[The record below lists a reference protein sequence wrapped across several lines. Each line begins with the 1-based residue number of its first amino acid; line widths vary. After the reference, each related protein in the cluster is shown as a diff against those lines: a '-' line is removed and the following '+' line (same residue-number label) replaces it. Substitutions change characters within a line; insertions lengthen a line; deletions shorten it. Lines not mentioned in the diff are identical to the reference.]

1 MNENLFTLKNIYLPI
16 ISFLICLIATPLV
29 RKLAIIRGWVANP
42 TDDRWHSK
50 STALMGGIA
59 IYVGVAIPLFF
70 VADFGSIGAYFFN
83 GQTISGRPSIAAVV
97 LICTTFL
104 FAIGL
109 IDDAINIKPQ
119 SKLVAQII
127 VAAFITF
134 LGFRLH
140 WFTSLTL
147 DTMVTILWIVGIC
160 NALNLIDN
168 MDGLC
173 TGVAIVALVSL
184 SIVFGT
190 PVSEGTWAALILAGS
205 LAAFLIFNFNPAS
218 IFMGDSGSLL
228 IGSALAILT
237 LNYSEASNINT
248 LSRVAVPILVLMVP
262 IFDTTL
268 VTVIRILSGR
278 KASIGGKDHASHRL
292 VLMGFN
298 ERTAMLVLCGIG
310 AVSGVSAIFVSR
322 ADTLTSPA
330 VIIPAAISILLM
342 GIYLAQLRIYPEK
355 EFSVLRERGYTPV
368 LYDITFKKQVL
379 LIIMDLGMV
388 AFAYYLS
395 YRLRF
400 SGSEFQVY
408 FKIFLNSLPAVIA
421 CKLIA
426 FFILGIY
433 RAMWGYMSTSDVF
446 SYIKASTL
454 ATVLCI
460 AAVTFVYRFQDFSK
474 GIFLIDWLL
483 TTGYLL
489 SSRGSF
495 KLFLDSMKR
504 KTLTGDRVLIY
515 GAGRGGEL
523 LLREILN
530 NKKLNLNPIGFID
543 DDGNKKG
550 KKLQGYPI
558 LGSFN
563 QAEALCRKNDVEG
576 LLLACRNGDIPD
588 FIDNIKAFCR
598 EQNMFMKSFS
608 IDIVD
613 IN

>member
-1 MNENLFTLKNIYLPI
+1 MNENLFILKNIYLPI
-16 ISFLICLIATPLV
+16 LSFAICLIATPLV
-29 RKLAIIRGWVANP
+29 RKLSIYKGWVANP
-42 TDDRWHSK
+42 TKDRWHSK
-50 STALMGGIA
+50 PTALMGGIA
-59 IYVGVAIPLFF
+59 IYVGMAIPLLFI
-70 VADFGSIGAYFFN
+70 ADFSSISAYFFN
-83 GQTISGRPSIAAVV
+83 GQAAPGRPSVAAVV
-97 LICTTFL
+97 WICATFL
-104 FAIGL
+104 FAVGTT
-109 IDDAINIKPQ
+109 DDFLNIKPQ
-119 SKLVAQII
+119 SKLLAQIL
-127 VAAFITF
+127 VAAFVAF

-147 DTMVTILWIVGIC
+147 DTMVTIFWIVGIS

-173 TGVAIVALVSL
+173 TGVALIALISL
-184 SIVFGT
+184 SVLFGL
-190 PVSEGTWAALILAGS
+190 PPSNGTWTALILAGS
-205 LAAFLIFNFNPAS
+205 LAAFLIFNFKPAS

-228 IGSALAILT
+228 IGAALAILT
-237 LNYSEASNINT
+237 LNYSEASDLNT
-248 LSRVAVPILVLMVP
+248 ISRVAVPVLVLLVP

-278 KASIGGKDHASHRL
+278 KASTGGKDHASHRL
-292 VLMGFN
+292 VMMGFN
-298 ERTAMLVLCGIG
+298 ERNAMLVLCGIG
-310 AVSGVSAIFVSR
+310 AVSGISAVFVSR
-322 ADTLTSPA
+322 TDTLTSPT
-330 VIIPAAISILLM
+330 VIIPAALSILLM
-342 GIYLAQLRIYPEK
+342 GIYMAQLRVYPEK

-368 LYDITFKKQVL
+368 LYDITFKKQIL
-379 LIIMDLGMV
+379 LIILDLGMV

-400 SGSEFQVY
+400 GGNEFPFY
-408 FKIFLNSLPAVIA
+408 FQIFLNSLPAVIA

-426 FFILGIY
+426 FFIMGIY

-446 SYIKASTL
+446 STIKASTL

-460 AAVTFVYRFQDFSK
+460 AAVTFVYRFQNFSK

-483 TTGYLL
+483 TTAYLL

-504 KTLTGDRVLIY
+504 KTLTGDRVIIY

-530 NKKLNLNPIGFID
+530 NQDLNLNPVGFID

-558 LGSFN
+558 LGGFK
-563 QAEALCRKNDVEG
+563 QIDALCLKHKVEG
-576 LLLACRNGDIPD
+576 ILLAFKHDEPEGRESLKD
-588 FIDNIKAFCR
+588 FCR
-598 EQNMFMKSFS
+598 SNKLFLKTFS
-608 IDIVD
+608 IGLSDIK
-613 IN
+613 

>member
-1 MNENLFTLKNIYLPI
+1 MKSFYLPI
-16 ISFLICLIATPLV
+16 ISFLICLVATPLV
-29 RKLAIIRGWVANP
+29 RKLAIRKGWVANP
-42 TDDRWHSK
+42 TEDRWHTK
-50 STALMGGIA
+50 PTALMGGIA
-59 IYVGVAIPLFF
+59 IYVGIAIPLIMI
-70 VADFGSIGAYFFN
+70 ADFGSIGNYFFN
-83 GQTISGRPSIAAVV
+83 DQLTVERPSIAAV
-97 LICTTFL
+97 ICLCASFL
-104 FAIGL
+104 FAVGL
-109 IDDAINIKPQ
+109 LDDFVNIKPQ
-119 SKLVAQII
+119 SKLIAQIL
-127 VAAFITF
+127 VAAFVTF

-147 DTMVTILWIVGIC
+147 DTMVTIFWIIGIC

-184 SIVFGT
+184 SIMFGT
-190 PVSEGTWAALILAGS
+190 HAPEGTWAALILAGS
-205 LAAFLIFNFNPAS
+205 LGAFLIFNFKPAS

-228 IGSALAILT
+228 IGASLAILT
-237 LNYSEASNINT
+237 LNYSEASGLNT
-248 LSRVAVPILVLMVP
+248 LSRVAVPILVLIVP

-278 KASIGGKDHASHRL
+278 KASIGGKDHTSHRL

-298 ERTAMLVLCGIG
+298 ERNAMLVLCGIG
-310 AVSGVSAIFVSR
+310 AVSGVSAIFVNR

-330 VIIPAAISILLM
+330 VIIPAALSILLM
-342 GIYLAQLRIYPEK
+342 GIYMAQLRVYPEK
-355 EFSVLRERGYTPV
+355 EFSILRERGYTPV
-368 LYDITFKKQVL
+368 LYDITFKKQIL
-379 LIIMDLGMV
+379 LVILDLGMV

-408 FKIFLNSLPAVIA
+408 FTIFLNSLPAVIA

-426 FFILGIY
+426 FFSLGIY

-489 SSRGSF
+489 GSRGSF

-504 KTLTGDRVLIY
+504 KTLNGDRVVIY

-530 NKKLNLNPIGFID
+530 NQELSLNPVGFID
-543 DDGNKKG
+543 DNGNKKG

-558 LGSFN
+558 LGGFK
-563 QAEALCRKNDVEG
+563 QVEALCKKHRVEG
-576 LLLACRNGDIPD
+576 ILLAFKHDESEGM
-588 FIDNIKAFCR
+588 
-598 EQNMFMKSFS
+598 ESLKSFCSSNKLFLKTFS
-608 IDIVD
+608 IGLSDIE
-613 IN
+613 